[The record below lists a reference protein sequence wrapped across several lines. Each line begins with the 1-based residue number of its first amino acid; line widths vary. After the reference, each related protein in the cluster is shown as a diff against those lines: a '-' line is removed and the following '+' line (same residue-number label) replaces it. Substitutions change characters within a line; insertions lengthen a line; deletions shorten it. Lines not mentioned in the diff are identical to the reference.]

1 MSLRMIQNYTYEIL
15 VILSILP
22 NICPFQP
29 MPLLDTAAYLKNIDF
44 KPKSI
49 FIVHEKLER
58 SLPRHSHTKG
68 QLTYV
73 EGGIA
78 YIHIQN
84 KTYIIP
90 ARHYVWIP
98 SGMEHYLNVRNAA
111 TVTHNLYFYT
121 EDDHLDPFYQK
132 LGIYPVNSLLFEML
146 VFAENWTGTIEKK
159 DPGFNFLVAIK
170 DILPQLS
177 TKSFPIALPT
187 TSNTRLRPIVLY
199 LSQNFEQ
206 PLTLENLA
214 SRFGMGERTLSR
226 LFQSTMSI
234 SFLQYLKLLR
244 TVKAI
249 EFIMLGDK
257 TTTEI
262 AYLTG
267 YNSLA
272 AFSKAFFQLT
282 NIRPSDFGKK
292 D

>member
-1 MSLRMIQNYTYEIL
+1 MYIQ
-15 VILSILP
+15 
-22 NICPFQP
+22 
-29 MPLLDTAAYLKNIDF
+29 DTDTYLKVIDS

-58 SLPRHSHTKG
+58 SLPVHSHTKG

-78 YIHIQN
+78 YIFTDD

-98 SGMEHYLNVRNAA
+98 SGLEHYLNVRNAA
-111 TVTHNLYFYT
+111 TITHNLYFYT
-121 EDDHLDPFYQK
+121 ANDHTDIFYQK
-132 LGIYPVNSLLFEML
+132 LGIYPVSNLLFEML
-146 VFAENWTGTIEKK
+146 VFAENWTGTVEKK
-159 DPGFNFLVAIK
+159 DPGYHFLAAIK

-199 LSQNFEQ
+199 LSQNFAQ

-249 EFIMLGDK
+249 ELIMYSDK

-282 NIRPSDFGKK
+282 NIRPSDFGKSS
-292 D
+292 

>member
-1 MSLRMIQNYTYEIL
+1 
-15 VILSILP
+15 
-22 NICPFQP
+22 

-58 SLPRHSHTKG
+58 SLPKHSHAKG

-98 SGMEHYLNVRNAA
+98 GGMEHYLNVRNAA

-121 EDDHLDPFYQK
+121 QGDHLDPFYQK

-159 DPGFNFLVAIK
+159 DPGYNFLVAIK

-177 TKSFPIALPT
+177 TRSFPIALPT